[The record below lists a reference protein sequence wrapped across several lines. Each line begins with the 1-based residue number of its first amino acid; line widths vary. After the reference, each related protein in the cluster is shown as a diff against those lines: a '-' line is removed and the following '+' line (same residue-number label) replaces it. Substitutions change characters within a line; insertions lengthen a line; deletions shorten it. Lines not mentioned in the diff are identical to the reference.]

1 MNPLDASQ
9 PLEGLGEDETK
20 VLLVIVPESTRKR
33 QKVDELFGWKEEER
47 ILYSLALQ
55 KNVF

>member
-55 KNVF
+55 KNVL